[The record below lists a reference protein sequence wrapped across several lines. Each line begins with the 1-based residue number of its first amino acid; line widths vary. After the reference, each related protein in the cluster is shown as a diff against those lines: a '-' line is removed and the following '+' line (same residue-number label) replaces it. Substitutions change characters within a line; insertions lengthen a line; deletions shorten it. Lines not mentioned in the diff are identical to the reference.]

1 MAFASRDNDEVMSE
15 MNITPLV
22 DVMLVLL
29 VVFIV
34 TAPMLTNSIPI
45 RLPKT
50 AAVAPA
56 DSPRPLV
63 ISLDASQRLFI
74 DKEALP
80 REALTARLQQAKAAN
95 PELVVQ
101 VQAEDAANYGAV
113 AALLADLEKAGI
125 TRLSLLTRK

>member
-56 DSPRPLV
+56 DSPRPLM
-63 ISLDASQRLFI
+63 ISLDASQQLFI

>member
-63 ISLDASQRLFI
+63 ISLDASQQLFI
-74 DKEALP
+74 DQEKLP
-80 REALTARLQQAKAAN
+80 REALAARLQQAKTAN
-95 PELVVQ
+95 PDLVVQ

-125 TRLSLLTRK
+125 SRLSLLTRK

>member
-63 ISLDASQRLFI
+63 ISLDASQQLFI

-95 PELVVQ
+95 PDLVVQ

>member
-63 ISLDASQRLFI
+63 ISLDASQQLFI

-80 REALTARLQQAKAAN
+80 RTALTARLQQAKAAN
-95 PELVVQ
+95 PDLVVQ

-113 AALLADLEKAGI
+113 AALLADLEKVGI

>member
-50 AAVAPA
+50 AAVALA

-63 ISLDASQRLFI
+63 ISLDASQQLFI

>member
-63 ISLDASQRLFI
+63 ISLDASQQLFI
-74 DKEALP
+74 DQEKLP
-80 REALTARLQQAKAAN
+80 REALAARLQQAKTAN

-113 AALLADLEKAGI
+113 AALLADLEKTGI
-125 TRLSLLTRK
+125 SRLSLLTRK

>member
-63 ISLDASQRLFI
+63 ISLDASQQLFI

>member
-63 ISLDASQRLFI
+63 ISLDASQQLFI

-80 REALTARLQQAKAAN
+80 RTALTARLQQAKAAN
-95 PELVVQ
+95 PDLVVQ
-101 VQAEDAANYGAV
+101 VQAEDTANYGAV

>member
-63 ISLDASQRLFI
+63 ISLDASQQLFI

-80 REALTARLQQAKAAN
+80 REALTARLQQAKTAN

-125 TRLSLLTRK
+125 SRLSLLTRK

>member
-63 ISLDASQRLFI
+63 ISLDASQQLFI

-113 AALLADLEKAGI
+113 AALLADLEQAGI

>member
-45 RLPKT
+45 CLPKT

-63 ISLDASQRLFI
+63 ISLDASQQLFI

-95 PELVVQ
+95 PDLVVQ

>member
-63 ISLDASQRLFI
+63 VSLDASQQLFI

>member
-1 MAFASRDNDEVMSE
+1 MAFTSHDNDDVMSE

-45 RLPKT
+45 HLPKT

-56 DSPRPLV
+56 DSLRPLV
-63 ISLDASQRLFI
+63 ISLDASRQIFI
-74 DKEALP
+74 DKEP
-80 REALTARLQQAKAAN
+80 VTREALAQRLVQLNATNAQQ
-95 PELVVQ
+95 PVQ
-101 VQAEDAANYGAV
+101 VQADEAV
-113 AALLADLEKAGI
+113 RYSEVAGLLASLEQAGVH
-125 TRLSLLTRK
+125 RLSLLTHK

>member
-56 DSPRPLV
+56 DTPRPLV
-63 ISLDASQRLFI
+63 ISLDASQQLFI

>member
-63 ISLDASQRLFI
+63 ISLDASQQLFI

-80 REALTARLQQAKAAN
+80 RTALTARLQQAKAAN
-95 PELVVQ
+95 PDLVVQ
-101 VQAEDAANYGAV
+101 VQAEDTANYGAV
-113 AALLADLEKAGI
+113 AALLADLEKVGI